1 MAGRRFKMILLQA
14 KTSKA
19 LAWINE
25 NTDFQRWQILGNQI
39 ACESRMGFA
48 IKEAMEEDGLKPG
61 VDFN

>member
-1 MAGRRFKMILLQA
+1 MILLQA